1 MCSKKPKHTPNPN
14 PIKNMKKTI
23 QLLVALTTA
32 IGFSV
37 SAKAAVVVN
46 GNFEAF
52 TNGILESPWWSSG
65 QVAVVANDGAFS
77 PVNPSGQNNIVYFG
91 DSSPTAGT
99 AVGVLEAG
107 KDYTLTINLSAAW
120 AVSGSAFVSLN
131 GYDGSLPPGERSQTF
146 ASNNFNFNNSW
157 SQATLNLSAATIS
170 QSYSAWIGKEL
181 NIVIS
186 KNSGYMS
193 IDNVAVTATAIPEPG
208 TAIMFGFGLAGFLG
222 ACRRRVRA

>member
-1 MCSKKPKHTPNPN
+1 
-14 PIKNMKKTI
+14 MKKTI
-23 QLLVALTTA
+23 QLLAALALA
-32 IGFSV
+32 IGPSV

-46 GNFEAF
+46 GNFEAYS
-52 TNGILESPWWSSG
+52 GVLQAPWWSSG
-65 QVAVVANDGAFS
+65 QVSVVANNGDFS

-91 DSSPTAGT
+91 DSSPMAGT

-107 KDYTLTINLSAAW
+107 KDYTLTIDLCSAWSSPGA
-120 AVSGSAFVSLN
+120 AFVSLN

-208 TAIMFGFGLAGFLG
+208 TAIMLGFGLAGFLG